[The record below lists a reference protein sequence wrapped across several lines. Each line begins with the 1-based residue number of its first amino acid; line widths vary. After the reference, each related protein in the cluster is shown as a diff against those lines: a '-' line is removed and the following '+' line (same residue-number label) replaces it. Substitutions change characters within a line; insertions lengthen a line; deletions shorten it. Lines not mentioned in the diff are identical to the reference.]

1 MMMLVAAIHRKM
13 RRDIFVDCLNSKLFF
28 YNILAAQNSR
38 VFSSLFCCF
47 SRKNEKRDDDDD
59 DDDDHDHDHDAYDY
73 GDDDDD
79 HDHDVDDADAPAKL
93 RNTPQ
98 NPLQIPYS
106 EKLGFRPPR
115 RG

>member
-1 MMMLVAAIHRKM
+1 MIASIQ
-13 RRDIFVDCLNSKLFF
+13 NPF
-28 YNILAAQNSR
+28 YNIFAAQNSR
-38 VFSSLFCCF
+38 VFFL
-47 SRKNEKRDDDDD
+47 SRFFAVFFDEKMKKRDD
-59 DDDDHDHDHDAYDY
+59 DDDDHDHDHDHDAYD
-73 GDDDDD
+73 DDDDD
-79 HDHDVDDADAPAKL
+79 HDHDHDHDVDDVDAPAKL